1 MKRVAD
7 SGFVKMGKPIQ
18 EGKNLFLAFFFWNVF
33 KILPTG

>member
-18 EGKNLFLAFFFWNVF
+18 EDKNLFLAFFLNVF